1 MDYCLAQL
9 YYLFVCNI
17 LNPNGSLWISF
28 RKLSH
33 HMIWNWNFLKLEMI
47 ETRQGD
53 YKAAYQQ
60 TIVVLKPDSYTGER
74 FISTKIQRVAALH
87 IPLNIEFY
95 FNLTRVGERREP
107 RNTIYRQYMNIFIQ
121 KWNLS

>member
-33 HMIWNWNFLKLEMI
+33 HMIWNQNFLKLEMI

-60 TIVVLKPDSYTGER
+60 TIVVLKPDSYIAE
-74 FISTKIQRVAALH
+74 
-87 IPLNIEFY
+87 
-95 FNLTRVGERREP
+95 
-107 RNTIYRQYMNIFIQ
+107 IYI
-121 KWNLS
+121 